1 MDPVSLF
8 LSHAGLFGAAFLAA
22 TILPFQSELV
32 LIGLLMAEP
41 AQWQALLLAASLGN
55 TLGSVVNWVLGRLIE
70 RFRDRP
76 WFPVKARDY
85 ERVERW
91 SARWGIWS
99 LLFAWLP
106 FGGDALTVV
115 AGALRTP
122 LLPFVL
128 LVGIGKTARYAVLVA
143 VTLGWLA

>member
-1 MDPVSLF
+1 MDLASLI
-8 LSHAGLFGAAFLAA
+8 LSHAGLFAAAFLAA
-22 TILPFQSELV
+22 TIFPFQSELV
-32 LIGLLMAEP
+32 LVGLVVAEP
-41 AQWQALLLAASLGN
+41 AHWGTLLLVASMGN
-55 TLGSVVNWVLGRLIE
+55 TLGSVVNWVLGRLVE

-76 WFPVKARDY
+76 WFPVKPRDY

-91 SARWGIWS
+91 YARWGIWS

-143 VTLGWLA
+143 ATLGWLA

>member
-1 MDPVSLF
+1 MDLASLI
-8 LSHAGLFGAAFLAA
+8 LSHAGLFAAAFLAA
-22 TILPFQSELV
+22 TIFPFQSELV
-32 LIGLLMAEP
+32 LVGLVVAEP
-41 AQWQALLLAASLGN
+41 AHWGTLLLVASLGN
-55 TLGSVVNWVLGRLIE
+55 TLGSVVNWVLGRLVE

-76 WFPVKARDY
+76 WFPVKPRDY

-91 SARWGIWS
+91 YARWGIWS

-106 FGGDALTVV
+106 FGGDALTVA